1 MPHAA
6 ALNRPNSPLKT
17 KLLSSKMAQQRLALW
32 NAEDDLEED
41 VDLLT
46 IGNYGQNI
54 QYEDGELIFFLFFFI
69 VMVDETIS
77 AHIHQPQIDESTL
90 IAMQHHMAQ
99 QAAFSQIPDDVK
111 GVRLTYSCVSVR

>member
-1 MPHAA
+1 
-6 ALNRPNSPLKT
+6 
-17 KLLSSKMAQQRLALW
+17 MAQQRLALW
-32 NAEDDLEED
+32 NAEDDLEEE

-54 QYEDGELIFFLFFFI
+54 QYEDGELSFFFFI
-69 VMVDETIS
+69 WTNVNKNS
-77 AHIHQPQIDESTL
+77 AHIHQPQLDESTL

-111 GVRLTYSCVSVR
+111 GVRLT